1 MRRVNQGRWIA
12 VVVLAVGG
20 VLVSSHGGAGKWL
33 AGLLLASLGVLLGR
47 ILWLR
52 WAERSREAFVK
63 DYRFPPGL
71 ARKLR
76 DTYPHL
82 SEGQAEMVLREL
94 RNFFHVARAVRGQM
108 VSMPSQA
115 VDVAWHEFILF
126 TRGYRLFCRQ
136 ALGRF
141 LDHTPAE
148 HMQSPQSAQVGL
160 RRTWLQACRLEGIDP
175 RKPERL
181 PMLFAL
187 DGLLQIP
194 DGFRYAL
201 NCMGPDGTG
210 TTDAYCASH
219 IGCGGGDGGCGG
231 GDVDGSGGDG
241 CGGGGCGGGD

>member
-141 LDHTPAE
+141 LDHTPASGPRPGRRPLN
-148 HMQSPQSAQVGL
+148 MRAARFCRRSRLLVTISSRCPSTMTSMPSLLSSCSSSSQSPPS
-160 RRTWLQACRLEGIDP
+160 
-175 RKPERL
+175 
-181 PMLFAL
+181 
-187 DGLLQIP
+187 
-194 DGFRYAL
+194 
-201 NCMGPDGTG
+201 
-210 TTDAYCASH
+210 S
-219 IGCGGGDGGCGG
+219 
-231 GDVDGSGGDG
+231 S
-241 CGGGGCGGGD
+241 